1 MPKPSKYDVFVSYS
15 AKDRPWASELVDA
28 LKNEG
33 VRAWFDEENLRPG
46 EKLSESI
53 EEALRESRA
62 VVFLLTPEY
71 LNSPSASFE
80 VGAAL
85 GANKK
90 IIPIL
95 RKDVE
100 RSRLPGMWKRFA
112 SLDESSPRLAGKR
125 VAEVLEHISDR

>member
-1 MPKPSKYDVFVSYS
+1 MSKPSKYDVFISYS
-15 AKDRPWASELVDA
+15 AKDKPWASDLVDA

-33 VRAWFDEENLRPG
+33 VRAWIDQDVVTPDERWEER
-46 EKLSESI
+46 I

-62 VVFLLTPEY
+62 IVFLLTPEY

-85 GANKK
+85 GSNKK

-95 RKDVE
+95 REDVE
-100 RSRLPGMWKRFA
+100 RSQLPGMWKRFA
-112 SLDESSPRLAGKR
+112 SLDESSPRVAGKR
-125 VAEVLEHISDR
+125 VAEVLEHMSDQ